1 MKKQNIE
8 MKPNYSEL
16 WEIAEEISGIS
27 SILTSIMVCI
37 ENAANGGDALTT
49 ETTTNAIFGVTR
61 HLERLH
67 DNIYDFTEKN
77 MEATP
82 SCN

>member
-1 MKKQNIE
+1 
-8 MKPNYSEL
+8 
-16 WEIAEEISGIS
+16 
-27 SILTSIMVCI
+27 MVCI